1 MEDKDKL
8 FNGKQRIFV
17 ASKDDAENWEELPI
31 VENSLDYMS
40 VRDKSELDPAIH
52 DTIDAL
58 TSKSYSF
65 SITSEQIAELPE
77 FFGFKKMYDR
87 AQSMLDEIK
96 GDLKEFYQTNPPRNR
111 KERRE
116 RAKVLKRK
124 IERFNSYCKDKG
136 IEISS
141 K

>member
-1 MEDKDKL
+1 MSLLSNEKPIYGLRVSLAKTLQL
-8 FNGKQRIFV
+8 FLNGVFTPLKT
-17 ASKDDAENWEELPI
+17 E
-31 VENSLDYMS
+31 
-40 VRDKSELDPAIH
+40 
-52 DTIDAL
+52 
-58 TSKSYSF
+58 YSF
-65 SITSEQIAELPE
+65 QFASDSDLHK
-77 FFGFKKMYDR
+77 FWRFKKMYNH

-96 GDLKEFYQTNPPRNR
+96 DDLKEFYQTNPPRYR

-124 IERFNSYCKDKG
+124 IERFNSYCKDRG